1 MVVRRIEINGY
12 VRLLLAVF
20 IVFTLFNVV
29 SSFTEA
35 KFAGEMNKTSGVTV
49 AKPVLTVVNKD
60 RQKEILPHVPT
71 EFIITVSNFE
81 GTVTSEV
88 AMEAALKITK
98 DNSPLRY
105 SYKVYDT
112 TSNADVLI
120 NPSTYKAR
128 FDAGVKKTYTYKLV
142 VLLESD
148 DVAMAGLNSLLNFKV
163 ESTQVNPGA

>member
-20 IVFTLFNVV
+20 IIFALFNIM

-35 KFAGEMNKTSGVTV
+35 KFAGQMNKSSGVTV
-49 AKPVLTVVNKD
+49 AKPALNVVNQD
-60 RQKEILPHVPT
+60 SNKEILPHVPT
-71 EFIITVSNFE
+71 EFKISVSNFE
-81 GTVTSEV
+81 GNITSEV
-88 AMEAALKITK
+88 AMEAVLKITK
-98 DNSPLRY
+98 DNSPLNY

-120 NPSTYKAR
+120 DPSTYKAR

-142 VLLESD
+142 VVLESD
-148 DVAMAGLNSLLNFKV
+148 DVKMAGLDSLLNFKV